1 MTSRRGNL
9 FIVSGPSGAGKG
21 TLRERLF
28 RQVKDL
34 VFSISCTT
42 RPPRQGEE
50 DGVDYRFVDE
60 KTFLELIDTGRFL
73 EWACVHD
80 HYYGTLKEDVLLEL
94 NRGKDVVL
102 EIDVQGALQVKDAC
116 PRAILIFVAPPSL
129 DELEKRLRNR
139 GTEQEKDLE
148 IRLRNARDEIITSGS
163 YDHMIIND
171 NVERASGELQ
181 AIVLSYRIDP
191 QQEYLEG
198 ME

>member
-1 MTSRRGNL
+1 MTSRKGNL
-9 FIVSGPSGAGKG
+9 FIISGPSGAGKG

-28 RQVKDL
+28 RQVRDL
-34 VFSISCTT
+34 AFSISCTT

-60 KTFLELIDTGRFL
+60 QTFQKLMKAGQFL
-73 EWACVHD
+73 EWAYVHD
-80 HYYGTLKEDVLLEL
+80 HYYGTLKEDVLHEM

-102 EIDVQGALQVKDAC
+102 EIDVQGAIQVKQAC
-116 PRAILIFVAPPSL
+116 PGAILIFVAPPSL

-139 GTEQEKDLE
+139 GTEEEKDLE

-163 YDHMIIND
+163 YDHMITND
-171 NVERASGELQ
+171 DVERASCELQ
-181 AIVLSYRIDP
+181 GIVLSYRDDHK
-191 QQEYLEG
+191 QGNVEG